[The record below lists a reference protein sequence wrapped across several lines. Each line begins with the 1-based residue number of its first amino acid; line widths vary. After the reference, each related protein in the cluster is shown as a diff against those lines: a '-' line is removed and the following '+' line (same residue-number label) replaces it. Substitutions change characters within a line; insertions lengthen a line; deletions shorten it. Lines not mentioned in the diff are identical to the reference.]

1 MTKMFRAHAG
11 RAALCVF
18 GLTLLVATSAGWG
31 GTGGAASRAAAPG
44 PSAPRSAAPRPVAP
58 VSLKVMVFNI
68 ENGGTQVSFAKV
80 AQAIKKSGAD
90 VVGIE
95 EAYGHIPRLAR
106 LLGWHYFDN
115 RLQIVSRYPLVD
127 PPGGNG
133 VYTFVQVAPGRVV
146 AMENVHLPSAPYG
159 PNWVRNG
166 KTRAQVLAME
176 RRVRLPAIQDQLA
189 ALPGFTADGIP
200 VFLTGDFNSPSFRD
214 WTKATVGTRKY
225 LRYPV
230 RWPVSVAVEA
240 AGFRD
245 SFREVYPNPVK
256 TPGLT
261 WWAPRPH
268 VSGWNPGPRDPQ
280 DRIDFVYAAGA
291 ATATASRIVGE
302 KGNPAVKVSVSPW
315 PSDHRAVVSTFAV
328 TPAVPPVL
336 VAVDRRL
343 VAVGQ
348 DLKVTFHS
356 PGGAGEQVAI
366 VPAGGSP
373 ADAVAEQATGAGQP
387 TDGTLTFA
395 TAGFTPGAYEALL
408 LDGSNAVLSRIPF
421 WVKAAGAKPQI
432 ATVKHI
438 YKVGDPIEVT
448 WQDAPGNRWDWV
460 GIYTAGADPTA
471 AWYILYL
478 YTNASID
485 GSATFNKHSWGGKTG
500 WPLPPGKY
508 SVYLLRDDA
517 YHTLAA
523 GTFRVQ
529 H

>member
-1 MTKMFRAHAG
+1 MMKMLRVRAG
-11 RAALCVF
+11 RAALFCAV
-18 GLTLLVATSAGWG
+18 GIALLVAASAGWG
-31 GTGGAASRAAAPG
+31 SSKGNAVPK
-44 PSAPRSAAPRPVAP
+44 PVAP

-68 ENGGTQVSFAKV
+68 EDGGTQVSFAKV
-80 AQAIKKSGAD
+80 VQAIKKSGAD
-90 VVGIE
+90 VAGIE
-95 EAYGHIPRLAR
+95 EACGHIPRLAR
-106 LLGWHYFDN
+106 LLGWPYFDT

-133 VYTFVQVAPGRVV
+133 VYTFVQLAPGRVV

-166 KTRAQVLAME
+166 KTRAQVLALE

-189 ALPGFTADGIP
+189 ALPGLAAADIP
-200 VFLTGDFNSPSFRD
+200 VFLTGDFNSPSYRD
-214 WTKATVGTRKY
+214 WTEATVGTRKY
-225 LRYPV
+225 VRYAV
-230 RWPVSVAVEA
+230 KWPVSVAVEA

-302 KGNPAVKVSVSPW
+302 KSNPAVKVSVTPW
-315 PSDHRAVVSTFAV
+315 PSDHRAVVSTFSV
-328 TPAVPPVL
+328 TPATPPVL
-336 VAVDRRL
+336 VAVDQRL

-356 PGGAGEQVAI
+356 PGATGEQVAI
-366 VPAGGSP
+366 VPAGGDP
-373 ADAVAEQATGAGQP
+373 AAAIAEQTTGAGSP
-387 TDGTLTFA
+387 ADGTLTFA
-395 TAGFTPGAYEALL
+395 TAGFAPGAYETLL
-408 LDGSNAVLSRIPF
+408 LDGSDAVLAHIPF
-421 WVKAAGAKPQI
+421 WVKAPGAKPQI
-432 ATVKHI
+432 ATDKHI
-438 YKVGDPIEVT
+438 YNVDEPIQVT

-460 GIYTAGADPTA
+460 GIYKAGADPNV
-471 AWYILYL
+471 AWYILWL

-485 GSATFNKHSWGGKTG
+485 GSATFDKHAWGGG

-508 SVYLLRDDA
+508 SLYLLRDDA
-517 YHTLAA
+517 YHTLATA
-523 GTFRVQ
+523 TFRVRR
-529 H
+529 